1 MIGVMSGVNSEN
13 CLSRRMGGTW
23 EESRTEEWVP
33 AHRLK
38 PLNFKQRRA
47 AVLSKDHKPFV
58 MLPCRTDFFQKKKNH
73 QKIQEKI

>member
-23 EESRTEEWVP
+23 EESRKEEWVR
-33 AHRLK
+33 ARSVK

-47 AVLSKDHKPFV
+47 AVLDKDHKSFV
-58 MLPCRTDFFQKKKNH
+58 IIPCRTDFFFFPKK
-73 QKIQEKI
+73 KIQEKI